1 MRNTIKA
8 ALAAGPA
15 GILTLGGGVLF
26 AQHELHYLL
35 RPSVIETAAGIGAVV
50 GGILWST
57 AAGKRKATR
66 EANRVA
72 VKEAEA
78 YMADIVTGWTPPV
91 IHELPAATPVD
102 ERAARMRETARRVS

>member
-15 GILTLGGGVLF
+15 GILTLGGGVLY

-35 RPSVIETAAGIGAVV
+35 RPSVIETLAGVGAVV

-57 AAGKRKATR
+57 AASKRKAGR
-66 EANRVA
+66 EAVEEAKPPQALPQATQHFLSDGVVEQRVA
-72 VKEAEA
+72 EMVKA
-78 YMADIVTGWTPPV
+78 
-91 IHELPAATPVD
+91 
-102 ERAARMRETARRVS
+102 MRKTR